1 MKNYRYLSGNVLIFN
16 HSRQIETLEFFFSS
30 WSFAWF
36 LRFIK
41 ISRALRQQNKN
52 HKPRD
57 GNGGTSHEGRTEGR
71 TKGVRY
77 GHHISGWCLALVT
90 SFGTDNLFS
99 SWELRR
105 QNRRK
110 DEGGKI
116 RSLLHQWLM
125 SCSCYFVW
133 YWQSVFELGIEL
145 FFFMSRHVLP
155 VPSYIAVCLF
165 GGVLAWDRKTGRC
178 RKGGCFQGACLFV
191 ALKFVLGECHLSLM
205 GECCGCA
212 CLLVTS
218 DAFLATWGSAWTR
231 MSL

>member
-77 GHHISGWCLALVT
+77 GHYYISGWCLALVT

-99 SWELRR
+99 SWELSFFFLCR
-105 QNRRK
+105 
-110 DEGGKI
+110 G
-116 RSLLHQWLM
+116 M
-125 SCSCYFVW
+125 SCLFRVTLLSAYLAV
-133 YWQSVFELGIEL
+133 YWLGIV
-145 FFFMSRHVLP
+145 RQ
-155 VPSYIAVCLF
+155 
-165 GGVLAWDRKTGRC
+165 GGVER
-178 RKGGCFQGACLFV
+178 GGAFRVPAC
-191 ALKFVLGECHLSLM
+191 S
-205 GECCGCA
+205 
-212 CLLVTS
+212 
-218 DAFLATWGSAWTR
+218 
-231 MSL
+231 